1 MLKMTFD
8 NVSHNI
14 GSKNV
19 RCVMV
24 LTRKILPQPNQI
36 RLQQNRVQI
45 NVLSV
50 EKGPTENCVKN

>member
-1 MLKMTFD
+1 MTFD
-8 NVSHNI
+8 NVPHKI

-19 RCVMV
+19 RCDG
-24 LTRKILPQPNQI
+24 LNREDTSTDKPD